1 MNTNTAGANS
11 PYDDSIAETVNSFV
25 ETVTSALQSTDADT
39 DAVEAV
45 ETKGKELAN
54 TVEETISQQQETINE
69 LEQTVEEQPDFEV
82 TDDSDPIGSITVDG
96 APLGRAIQSKAS
108 KTDVEQVIDD
118 VEGRGSND
126 TDDSTDEYTPIEQLS
141 QSDDLSEVTDSVS
154 VERAVSLFTNLPKWG
169 KKTPKGIVLRPA
181 DNPLSLLEADRDES
195 LAWRQYYRAAKA
207 LERLSRGA
215 VTFVDSDRHGKML
228 VLHEQSDVY
237 ERLVDG
243 TLTPSSVGAE
253 V

>member
-1 MNTNTAGANS
+1 MSTSHTTDIESVGQ
-11 PYDDSIAETVNSFV
+11 SINNFV
-25 ETVTSALQSTDADT
+25 DTVTSALQSTDAPT
-39 DAVEAV
+39 EAIEAV
-45 ETKGKELAN
+45 EREGRQLAE
-54 TVEETISQQQETINE
+54 TVDDSINHQDERIEEIEET
-69 LEQTVEEQPDFEV
+69 VDDQPDIEV
-82 TDDSDPIGSITVDG
+82 TDESDPIGSITVEG

-108 KTDVEQVIDD
+108 KTDVETV
-118 VEGRGSND
+118 VEDLDRGGSED
-126 TDDSTDEYTPIEQLS
+126 TDGSTDGYTPIEQLS
-141 QSDDLSEVTDSVS
+141 QSDNLSDVTDSVS
-154 VERAVSLFTNLPKWG
+154 VERAVSLFKNLPKWG

-237 ERLVDG
+237 SRLIDG
-243 TLTPSSVGAE
+243 PLSVSSVGAE